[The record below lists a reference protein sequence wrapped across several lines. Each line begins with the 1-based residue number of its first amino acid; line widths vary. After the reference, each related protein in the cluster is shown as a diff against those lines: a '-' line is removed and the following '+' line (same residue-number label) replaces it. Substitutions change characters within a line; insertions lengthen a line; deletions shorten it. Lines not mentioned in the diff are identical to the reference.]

1 MVTTGGWLAHKMLPH
16 NRLEE
21 VGFERQKSWVGFT
34 RRLTKSN
41 NINNCGFSSDSTW
54 SQSDFPQRN
63 TLLSN
68 MRTKSAAYSCFQEQQ
83 SFHLDDMTPFSRSSI
98 LRTEPCA
105 NNLQSAISSS
115 PLFSLAS
122 LDESQQLRNID
133 YGKDSSAFPVSDRQ
147 PWHID
152 RIKHKNNRRRTVKC
166 EEEDNSG
173 NFLMVWNRSIP
184 LCATTSSTTSTN
196 NTVSCHTNINNTNW
210 NFSPTIE
217 SLQHS
222 TNTNSQADNVD
233 KAVANTSICIP
244 SLTDRNGKTFQGL
257 QSSVAP
263 TMTFQKAPSL
273 CSKPTYPTGSVS
285 WPASR
290 TVNKEAELLYQDP
303 VSGAPTSFLQRLNEI
318 AALEAETVRQE
329 RARKLKKKNKHD
341 KESYSY

>member
-1 MVTTGGWLAHKMLPH
+1 MVTRGGWLAHKMLPH

-41 NINNCGFSSDSTW
+41 NSNSCGFSSDSTW
-54 SQSDFPQRN
+54 SQSDFSQR
-63 TLLSN
+63 T
-68 MRTKSAAYSCFQEQQ
+68 
-83 SFHLDDMTPFSRSSI
+83 
-98 LRTEPCA
+98 

-152 RIKHKNNRRRTVKC
+152 RMKHKNNRRRTVKC
-166 EEEDNSG
+166 EEDNSG

-184 LCATTSSTTSTN
+184 LCTTTSSTN
-196 NTVSCHTNINNTNW
+196 NTVSCNTNINNNNW
-210 NFSPTIE
+210 SFSPTIE

-233 KAVANTSICIP
+233 KVVATTSICIP

-273 CSKPTYPTGSVS
+273 CSKPTYPTGSIS
-285 WPASR
+285 WLGSR

-318 AALEAETVRQE
+318 AALEAETVRLE

>member
-1 MVTTGGWLAHKMLPH
+1 MVTRGGWLAHKMLPH

-41 NINNCGFSSDSTW
+41 NSNSCGFSSDSTW
-54 SQSDFPQRN
+54 SQSDFSQRN

-83 SFHLDDMTPFSRSSI
+83 SFHFDDTTPFSRSSI
-98 LRTEPCA
+98 LRTEPCT

-152 RIKHKNNRRRTVKC
+152 RMKHKNNRRRTVKC
-166 EEEDNSG
+166 EEDNSG

-184 LCATTSSTTSTN
+184 LCTTTSSTN
-196 NTVSCHTNINNTNW
+196 NTVSCNTNINNNNW
-210 NFSPTIE
+210 SFSPTIE

-222 TNTNSQADNVD
+222 TNTNSQA
-233 KAVANTSICIP
+233 
-244 SLTDRNGKTFQGL
+244 
-257 QSSVAP
+257 
-263 TMTFQKAPSL
+263 
-273 CSKPTYPTGSVS
+273 
-285 WPASR
+285 
-290 TVNKEAELLYQDP
+290 AELLYQDP

-318 AALEAETVRQE
+318 AALEAETVRLE

>member
-1 MVTTGGWLAHKMLPH
+1 MLDLH
-16 NRLEE
+16 LSQRKYERKTKKERL
-21 VGFERQKSWVGFT
+21 
-34 RRLTKSN
+34 L
-41 NINNCGFSSDSTW
+41 
-54 SQSDFPQRN
+54 FP
-63 TLLSN
+63 LSVC
-68 MRTKSAAYSCFQEQQ
+68 KIY
-83 SFHLDDMTPFSRSSI
+83 
-98 LRTEPCA
+98 A

-166 EEEDNSG
+166 EDEDNSG

-196 NTVSCHTNINNTNW
+196 NTASCHTNINNTNW

-233 KAVANTSICIP
+233 KVVANTSICIP